1 MRMDIEISPGARER
15 EFISAARRDWG
26 QAGQFRTAGLG
37 RIDGMCL
44 CPMRH
49 PAVSRGGHA
58 RRLENEQ
65 GVGVLWRHSGV
76 NLVEPRSFAVARQML
91 RPSAGMQ
98 SG

>member
-1 MRMDIEISPGARER
+1 
-15 EFISAARRDWG
+15 
-26 QAGQFRTAGLG
+26 
-37 RIDGMCL
+37 MCL

-49 PAVSRGGHA
+49 PAVSRGEHA

-76 NLVEPRSFAVARQML
+76 NLVEPRSFTVARQMP

-98 SG
+98 SRLASRRPSRNRGAVREFAKMGIISH